1 MEERPS
7 VLKVVEEEEPL
18 ERGRGELERQEL
30 GGEERRLGHG
40 GAFSLLS
47 VHSL

>member
-7 VLKVVEEEEPL
+7 ALKVVEEEEPL

-30 GGEERRLGHG
+30 GGEERQLGHG